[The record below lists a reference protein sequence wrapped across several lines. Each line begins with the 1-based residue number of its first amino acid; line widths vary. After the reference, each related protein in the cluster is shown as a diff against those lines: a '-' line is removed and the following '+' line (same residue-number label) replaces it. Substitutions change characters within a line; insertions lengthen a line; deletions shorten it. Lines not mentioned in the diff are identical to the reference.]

1 VQLATADLL
10 DVQEILTSEINFS
23 IFMMN
28 VIALKI
34 SLLVFMLSMT
44 WLLFLEHLYPESE
57 TAEFS

>member
-1 VQLATADLL
+1 MQLATADLL